1 MRGRA
6 GKEKTGVSPLLRL
19 AIAAWPSLLALLPER
34 GAAFGG
40 ALDEGMDR
48 SITGAA
54 PRRVPPVATIHF
66 ASFLLLAPCD
76 HASLPSIN

>member
-6 GKEKTGVSPLLRL
+6 GKEKMGVSPILRL
-19 AIAAWPSLLALLPER
+19 AIAAWLSLLALLLGR

-54 PRRVPPVATIHF
+54 PRRVPPVATIRF
-66 ASFLLLAPCD
+66 ASLLLLAPSNS
-76 HASLPSIN
+76 A